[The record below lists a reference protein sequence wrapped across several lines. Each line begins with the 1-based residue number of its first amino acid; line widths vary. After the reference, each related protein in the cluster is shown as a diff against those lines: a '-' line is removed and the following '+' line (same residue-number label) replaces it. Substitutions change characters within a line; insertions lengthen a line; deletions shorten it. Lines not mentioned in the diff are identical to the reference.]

1 MSLVAH
7 CGGTTDGAFLHPF
20 TLTDTATTWT
30 ECLPLLHRTLQ
41 GVVHALERARGLFP
55 SPYLGWTRITAV
67 TPSTKTCWPFATLRT
82 SRSRVDGSAT
92 RMGALIDDGL
102 VFAARGAPL
111 LFMTIGA
118 IGWPRLLPLSSDQA
132 FASGTQTRTFVPFP
146 GRLIT
151 LAWPPSRRALSI
163 ILSRPFPERHAL
175 LC

>member
-7 CGGTTDGAFLHPF
+7 CGGTTDGAFLHTF

-30 ECLPLLHRTLQ
+30 
-41 GVVHALERARGLFP
+41 
-55 SPYLGWTRITAV
+55 V
-67 TPSTKTCWPFATLRT
+67 TVTATLSN

-111 LFMTIGA
+111 LFMTIEA